1 MSAAAPFERP
11 LVILRPVV
19 PLAILLALG
28 ACARTG
34 EIDASG
40 GITAVRTACPTVGVP
55 AGTGDITVFDPP
67 ASREASAVD
76 VTATLTNVRSTCDDT
91 GDNVVTTI
99 TFEVRAR
106 RTRAEGARD
115 LTLPYFVTVVRG
127 GSQVVSKRVSQ
138 LALRFEA
145 GQATAT
151 VAGQATASVTRA
163 AATLSQDV
171 RQRLTKR
178 RKAGDEDA
186 ALDPLSRP
194 EVREAVLRA
203 SFEALVG
210 FQLTADQLRYNAQR

>member
-1 MSAAAPFERP
+1 
-11 LVILRPVV
+11 VILRKAA

-28 ACARTG
+28 ACARNSG

-55 AGTGDITVFDPP
+55 AGTGDITLFDP
-67 ASREASAVD
+67 ATSRDASAVD
-76 VTATLTNVRSTCDDT
+76 VSATLTNVRSTCDDT
-91 GDNVVTTI
+91 GDNVLTNV

-106 RTRAEGARD
+106 RAHTDGPREVV
-115 LTLPYFVTVVRG
+115 LPYFVTVVRG
-127 GSQVVSKRVSQ
+127 GNQVISKRVSRVS
-138 LALRFEA
+138 LRFEP
-145 GQATAT
+145 GQPLATAT
-151 VAGQATASVTRA
+151 GQATASVSRA
-163 AATLSQDV
+163 AATLPKEV
-171 RQRLTKR
+171 RERLTRR

-210 FQLTADQLRYNAQR
+210 FQLTTDQLKYNAQR